1 MLSLVPVIARAVG
14 LLMSDQQ
21 HLSAKGTL
29 FMALSPTLVSCL
41 GTVFWSLWDITE
53 PTAFPEA
60 PR

>member
-29 FMALSPTLVSCL
+29 FMALSPALVSCL
-41 GTVFWSLWDITE
+41 GSVFWSLWDGH
-53 PTAFPEA
+53 
-60 PR
+60 